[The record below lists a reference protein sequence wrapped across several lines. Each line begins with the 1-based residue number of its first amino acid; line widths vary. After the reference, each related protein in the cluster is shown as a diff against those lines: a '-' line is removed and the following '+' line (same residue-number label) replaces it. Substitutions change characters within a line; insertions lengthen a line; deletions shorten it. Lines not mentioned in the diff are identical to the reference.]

1 MEAGKRYAHSQCY
14 SKRNLLIDVI
24 QRPTSLSYSS
34 QKARNIAET
43 LLCHPAVRRIAGFGN
58 GTPPSLGN
66 RSPRSCKRPAA
77 LQLFAPRLYKF
88 YSSTLDS
95 VCANDPD
102 LKRNFEKSVFAAMTI
117 NLGPQTVTRKHVDH
131 FNIPFGWCVI
141 TALGDFDHTRG
152 GHLVLWELK
161 LIIEFPAG
169 STVFIP
175 SATINHSN
183 IAVQPHERR
192 YSITQYTAGGLAR
205 WVACGFKTLKSLAV
219 DGETLA
225 MCGTERWREG
235 VGLLATWGEL
245 RRAFGLD

>member
-1 MEAGKRYAHSQCY
+1 MTTVRATHAMLGDLPSAALCAPGTGRKCCESDACCAADCWIRKRYV
-14 SKRNLLIDVI
+14 L
-24 QRPTSLSYSS
+24 
-34 QKARNIAET
+34 
-43 LLCHPAVRRIAGFGN
+43 
-58 GTPPSLGN
+58 SLGN

-95 VCANDPD
+95 VCANDPN

-141 TALGDFDHTRG
+141 TALGDFDYTRG

-169 STVFIP
+169 STIFIP

-183 IAVQPHERR
+183 IAVQPHE
-192 YSITQYTAGGLAR
+192 
-205 WVACGFKTLKSLAV
+205 
-219 DGETLA
+219 
-225 MCGTERWREG
+225 
-235 VGLLATWGEL
+235 
-245 RRAFGLD
+245 